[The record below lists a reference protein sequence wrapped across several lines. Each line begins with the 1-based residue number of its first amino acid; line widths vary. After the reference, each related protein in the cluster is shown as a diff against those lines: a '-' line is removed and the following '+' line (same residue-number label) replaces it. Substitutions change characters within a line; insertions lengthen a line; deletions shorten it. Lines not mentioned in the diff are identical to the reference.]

1 VSSARQG
8 RSRQSTY
15 TLIGALGASLAI
27 VLVIVLVT
35 VRPAN
40 TERAEV
46 DWHAVHDGMPS
57 AAQFVDPEFTAADG
71 DWWSNRAELTG
82 GTSPEWYIGLVT
94 PTAGFV
100 VIEQFTGD
108 PSPEIASELD
118 DVTPTTATVAG
129 YSWAVFDRTTV
140 KDPGNRVVIY
150 LLSGVGENGS
160 LMVSGS
166 ATVDE
171 IELAAT
177 RAVESL
183 GGTP

>member
-1 VSSARQG
+1 MSSARQG
-8 RSRQSTY
+8 RARQSTL
-15 TLIGALGASLAI
+15 TLIGALGASFAI
-27 VLVIVLVT
+27 VLVIMLVT

-40 TERAEV
+40 VDRGDV
-46 DWHAVHDGMPS
+46 DWHAVHDGLP
-57 AAQFVDPEFTAADG
+57 AATQFVDPEFTTTDG
-71 DWWSNRAELTG
+71 DWWANRAEYTG
-82 GTSPEWYIGLVT
+82 GKYPEWYIGLVT
-94 PTAGFV
+94 PTEGFV

-108 PSPEIASELD
+108 PSPEIAGELD

-129 YSWAVFDRTTV
+129 HTWAVFDRTAV

-150 LLSGVGENGS
+150 LLTGIGENGS

-166 ATVDE
+166 ASTE
-171 IELAAT
+171 ELELAAT

>member
-1 VSSARQG
+1 MSSARQG
-8 RSRQSTY
+8 RARQSTL
-15 TLIGALGASLAI
+15 TLIGALGASFAI

-40 TERAEV
+40 TDRAEV
-46 DWHAVHDGMPS
+46 DWHAIHDGLP
-57 AAQFVDPEFTAADG
+57 AATQFVDPDFTANDG

-82 GTSPEWYIGLVT
+82 GENPEWYIGLVT
-94 PTAGFV
+94 PTSGFV
-100 VIEQFTGD
+100 AIEQFTGE
-108 PSPEIASELD
+108 PSPDIAEDLD
-118 DVTPTTATVAG
+118 DVDPTTATLAG
-129 YSWAVFDRTTV
+129 RIWQVFDRSAV
-140 KDPGNRVVIY
+140 KEAGNRVVIY
-150 LLSGVGENGS
+150 LLTDVVENGS

-166 ATVDE
+166 ASIDE